1 MSVRIPFPL
10 SSSNTHLERSHPHIV
25 ERLRLLWGYPEG
37 HTYLTRLLVDHRGG
51 RQGFSREVFSEI
63 SELLETYP
71 AEFTQPRRA
80 PANDLVWRRPGAGF
94 VDLHDNSRRRAGI

>member
-1 MSVRIPFPL
+1 MPIPFPL
-10 SSSNTHLERSHPHIV
+10 GAGSTHIERNHPHIV

-37 HTYLTRLLVDHRGG
+37 HTYLTRLLVDQRGG

-63 SELLETYP
+63 SELLENYP

-80 PANDLVWRRPGAGF
+80 PASDFTWRRPGAAFG
-94 VDLHDNSRRRAGI
+94 DAYDGGRRRAGA